1 MSSMAKLEHMSDSTK
16 QEHSFRQIIES
27 RVGGRAFLLSEDDDS
42 VHAFIS
48 AIHSYLCGPQVRG
61 ETLLPTFTEEQ
72 AFLSSAEENMPSL
85 NSVYSGTR
93 RLELIVR
100 RLLLHCSELVAVI
113 ESNHIDSVYRNAL
126 YHWYSRRMSN
136 TPRFTLRVSFF
147 KRDGLEIGDAEE
159 VIYSSRDD
167 ETHYKHL
174 KENFRGSVVVY
185 PLGGGLL
192 GRTIFSP
199 SDLVDETVHVRLS
212 EFELKV
218 FGRKFTIDAFPFRM
232 QDAEVMSCAEVTLI
246 NMLEYFSSRYQEYSM
261 ALPNDLIELEEA
273 YSSERAIPAR
283 GINYMSFSQ
292 LLSHLGFYP
301 RLLSLYSLQR
311 APIGLPGEIQFRR
324 YLYWYLGSGI
334 PAAVN
339 VAPPS
344 RELKGHSLAV
354 VGFTD
359 FDEGVVETVRGYF
372 LADEDSTQPGGT
384 QHDDA
389 FAQAWGTIARMEQ
402 SGRILSRISGNDC
415 VATCRIFQEADFPRR
430 LVTVDEAQLPYQLCE
445 YERLSS
451 NDSFSCE
458 NMVFPLH
465 RGMALDA
472 QDAYE
477 MFMMLLEDERLGVLS
492 WGGSSIKVDEPI
504 IMRMF
509 LVTAGSYRG
518 FRARTTPPPLRYLF
532 ETQVLPH
539 FIWVAELVHMSNYT
553 PNPSELRSFAE
564 IVLDATTARKT
575 SFEEKLLLMR
585 YPGRMAWRE
594 PYDSE
599 ESFGIH
605 SVSWE
610 PDDSIEARPSLF
622 RSYPFALRHV
632 EPRYN

>member
-1 MSSMAKLEHMSDSTK
+1 MAGLKRMK
-16 QEHSFRQIIES
+16 GPIKRGRSFRRIINS
-27 RVGGRAFLLSEDDDS
+27 KVRGRAFLITGDANSLDE
-42 VHAFIS
+42 FIS
-48 AIHSYLCGPQVRG
+48 AIRSYLDGTQVRG
-61 ETLLPTFTEEQ
+61 ETLSLTSTGKRALPSD
-72 AFLSSAEENMPSL
+72 AGRDVLSL
-85 NSVYSGTR
+85 NSIYSGVR

-100 RLLLHCSELVAVI
+100 RLLLHCSELIAVV

-147 KRDGLEIGDAEE
+147 KRDGLDIEAAEE
-159 VIYSSRDD
+159 VIYSSGDD
-167 ETHYKHL
+167 EAHYRRL
-174 KENFRGSVVVY
+174 KENFRGSVVIY

-192 GRTIFSP
+192 GRTIISP

-218 FGRKFTIDAFPFRM
+218 FGRKFTVDAFPFRM

-273 YSSERAIPAR
+273 HSSERAIPAR

-311 APIGLPGEIQFRR
+311 TPIGLPGEIQFRR

-359 FDEGVVETVRGYF
+359 SDKEVVETVKGHF
-372 LADEDSTQPGGT
+372 LADKDSTQLDKT
-384 QHDDA
+384 QDDDV
-389 FAQAWGTIARMEQ
+389 FGQARGTIARMEQ
-402 SGRILSRISGNDC
+402 SGRLLSRISEDGD
-415 VATCRIFQEADFPRR
+415 VSTCRIFQEADFPRR
-430 LVTVDEAQLPYQLCE
+430 LVTVDEAQLPYQICE

-451 NDSFSCE
+451 DDLFSCE

-477 MFMMLLEDERLGVLS
+477 MFMMIFEDERLGALS
-492 WGGSSIKVDEPI
+492 WGSPSIGDDEPI

-539 FIWVAELVHMSNYT
+539 FIWVAELVHMSDYT
-553 PNPSELRSFAE
+553 PDPSDLRSFAE
-564 IVLDATTARKT
+564 IVLDATTGRKT

-605 SVSWE
+605 SVTWK
-610 PDDSIEARPSLF
+610 PNDSIEAQPSLF
-622 RSYPFALRHV
+622 RSYPFALRHI
-632 EPRYN
+632 EPRYD

>member
-1 MSSMAKLEHMSDSTK
+1 MAGLKRMK
-16 QEHSFRQIIES
+16 GPIKRGRSFRRIINS
-27 RVGGRAFLLSEDDDS
+27 KVRGRAFLITGDANSLDE
-42 VHAFIS
+42 FIS
-48 AIHSYLCGPQVRG
+48 AIRSYLDGTQVRG
-61 ETLLPTFTEEQ
+61 ETLSLTSTGKRALPSD
-72 AFLSSAEENMPSL
+72 AGRDVPSL
-85 NSVYSGTR
+85 NSIYSGVR

-100 RLLLHCSELVAVI
+100 RLLLHCSELIAVV

-147 KRDGLEIGDAEE
+147 KRDGLDIEAAEE
-159 VIYSSRDD
+159 VIYSSGDD
-167 ETHYKHL
+167 EAHYRRL
-174 KENFRGSVVVY
+174 KENFRGSVVIY

-192 GRTIFSP
+192 GRTIISP

-218 FGRKFTIDAFPFRM
+218 FGRKLTVDAFPFRM

-273 YSSERAIPAR
+273 HSSERAIPAR

-311 APIGLPGEIQFRR
+311 TPIGLPGEIQFRR

-359 FDEGVVETVRGYF
+359 SDKEVVETVKGHF
-372 LADEDSTQPGGT
+372 LADKDSTQLDKT
-384 QHDDA
+384 QDDDV
-389 FAQAWGTIARMEQ
+389 FGQARGTIARMEQ
-402 SGRILSRISGNDC
+402 SGRLLSRICEDGDVS
-415 VATCRIFQEADFPRR
+415 TCRIFQEADFPRR
-430 LVTVDEAQLPYQLCE
+430 LVTVDEAQLPYQICE

-451 NDSFSCE
+451 DDLFSCE

-477 MFMMLLEDERLGVLS
+477 MFMMIFEDERLGALS
-492 WGGSSIKVDEPI
+492 WGSPSIGDDEPI

-539 FIWVAELVHMSNYT
+539 FIWVAELVHMSDYT
-553 PNPSELRSFAE
+553 PDPSDLRSFAE
-564 IVLDATTARKT
+564 IVLDATTGRKT

-605 SVSWE
+605 SVTWK
-610 PDDSIEARPSLF
+610 PNDSIEEQPSLF
-622 RSYPFALRHV
+622 RSYPFALRHI
-632 EPRYN
+632 EPRYD

>member
-1 MSSMAKLEHMSDSTK
+1 MAGLKRMK
-16 QEHSFRQIIES
+16 GPIKRGRSFRRIINS
-27 RVGGRAFLLSEDDDS
+27 KVRGRAFLITGDANSLDE
-42 VHAFIS
+42 FIS
-48 AIHSYLCGPQVRG
+48 AIRSYLDGTQVRG
-61 ETLLPTFTEEQ
+61 ETLSLTSTGKRALPSD
-72 AFLSSAEENMPSL
+72 AGRDVPSL
-85 NSVYSGTR
+85 NSIYSGVR

-100 RLLLHCSELVAVI
+100 RLLLHCSELIAVV

-147 KRDGLEIGDAEE
+147 KRDGLDIEAAEE
-159 VIYSSRDD
+159 VIYSSGDD
-167 ETHYKHL
+167 EAHYRRL
-174 KENFRGSVVVY
+174 KENFRGSVVIY

-192 GRTIFSP
+192 GRTIISP

-218 FGRKFTIDAFPFRM
+218 FGRKLTVDAFPFRM

-273 YSSERAIPAR
+273 HSSERAIPAR

-311 APIGLPGEIQFRR
+311 TPIGLPGEIQFRR

-359 FDEGVVETVRGYF
+359 SDKEVVETVKGHF
-372 LADEDSTQPGGT
+372 LADKDSTQLDKT
-384 QHDDA
+384 QDDDV
-389 FAQAWGTIARMEQ
+389 FGQARDTIARMEQ
-402 SGRILSRISGNDC
+402 SGRLLSRICEDGDVS
-415 VATCRIFQEADFPRR
+415 TCRIFQEADFPRR
-430 LVTVDEAQLPYQLCE
+430 LVTVDEAQLPYQICE

-451 NDSFSCE
+451 DDLFSCE

-477 MFMMLLEDERLGVLS
+477 MFMMIFEDERLGALS
-492 WGGSSIKVDEPI
+492 WGSPSIGDDEPI

-539 FIWVAELVHMSNYT
+539 FIWVAELVHMSDYT
-553 PNPSELRSFAE
+553 PDPSDLRSFAE
-564 IVLDATTARKT
+564 IVLDATTGRKT

-605 SVSWE
+605 SVTWK
-610 PDDSIEARPSLF
+610 PNDSIEEQPSLF
-622 RSYPFALRHV
+622 RSYPFALRHI
-632 EPRYN
+632 EPRYD

>member
-1 MSSMAKLEHMSDSTK
+1 MAGLKRMK
-16 QEHSFRQIIES
+16 GPIKRGRSFRRIINS
-27 RVGGRAFLLSEDDDS
+27 KVRGRAFLITGDANSLDE
-42 VHAFIS
+42 FIS
-48 AIHSYLCGPQVRG
+48 AIRSYLDGTQVRG
-61 ETLLPTFTEEQ
+61 ETLSLTSTGKRALPSD
-72 AFLSSAEENMPSL
+72 AGRDVPSL
-85 NSVYSGTR
+85 NSIYSGVR

-100 RLLLHCSELVAVI
+100 RLLLHCSELIAVV

-147 KRDGLEIGDAEE
+147 KRDGLDIEAAEE
-159 VIYSSRDD
+159 VIYSSGDD
-167 ETHYKHL
+167 EAHYRRL
-174 KENFRGSVVVY
+174 KENFRGSVVIY

-192 GRTIFSP
+192 GRTIISP

-218 FGRKFTIDAFPFRM
+218 FGRKLTVDAFPFRM

-273 YSSERAIPAR
+273 HSSERAIPAR

-311 APIGLPGEIQFRR
+311 TPIGLPGEIQFRR

-359 FDEGVVETVRGYF
+359 SDKEVVETVKGHF
-372 LADEDSTQPGGT
+372 LADKDSTQLDKT
-384 QHDDA
+384 QDDDV
-389 FAQAWGTIARMEQ
+389 FGQARGTIARMEQ
-402 SGRILSRISGNDC
+402 SGRLLSRICEDGDVS
-415 VATCRIFQEADFPRR
+415 TCRIFQEADFPRR
-430 LVTVDEAQLPYQLCE
+430 LVTVDEAQIPYQICE

-451 NDSFSCE
+451 DDLFSCE

-477 MFMMLLEDERLGVLS
+477 MFMMIFEDERLGALS
-492 WGGSSIKVDEPI
+492 WGSPSIGDDEPI

-539 FIWVAELVHMSNYT
+539 FIWVAELVHMSDYT
-553 PNPSELRSFAE
+553 PDPSDLRSFAE
-564 IVLDATTARKT
+564 IVLDATTGRKT

-605 SVSWE
+605 SVTWK
-610 PDDSIEARPSLF
+610 PNDSIEEQPSLF
-622 RSYPFALRHV
+622 RSYPFALRHI
-632 EPRYN
+632 EPRYD

>member
-1 MSSMAKLEHMSDSTK
+1 MAGLKRMK
-16 QEHSFRQIIES
+16 GPIKRGRSFRRIINS
-27 RVGGRAFLLSEDDDS
+27 KVRGRAFLITGDANSLDE
-42 VHAFIS
+42 FIS
-48 AIHSYLCGPQVRG
+48 AIRSYLDGTQVRG
-61 ETLLPTFTEEQ
+61 ETLSLTSTGKRALPSD
-72 AFLSSAEENMPSL
+72 AGRDVPSL
-85 NSVYSGTR
+85 NSIYSGVR

-100 RLLLHCSELVAVI
+100 RLLLHCSELIAVV

-147 KRDGLEIGDAEE
+147 KRDGLDIEAAEE
-159 VIYSSRDD
+159 VIYSSGDD
-167 ETHYKHL
+167 EAHYRRL
-174 KENFRGSVVVY
+174 KENFRGSVVIY

-192 GRTIFSP
+192 GRAIISP

-218 FGRKFTIDAFPFRM
+218 FGRKFTVDAFPFRM

-273 YSSERAIPAR
+273 HSSERAIPAR

-311 APIGLPGEIQFRR
+311 TPIGLPGEIQFRR

-359 FDEGVVETVRGYF
+359 SDKEVVETVKGHF
-372 LADEDSTQPGGT
+372 LADKDSTQLDKT
-384 QHDDA
+384 QDDDV
-389 FAQAWGTIARMEQ
+389 FGQARGTIARMEQ
-402 SGRILSRISGNDC
+402 SGRLLSRICEDGDVS
-415 VATCRIFQEADFPRR
+415 TCRIFQEADFPRR
-430 LVTVDEAQLPYQLCE
+430 LVTVDEAQLPYQICE

-451 NDSFSCE
+451 DDLFSCE

-477 MFMMLLEDERLGVLS
+477 MFMMIFEDERLGALS
-492 WGGSSIKVDEPI
+492 WGSPSIGDDEPI

-539 FIWVAELVHMSNYT
+539 FIWVAELVHMSDYT
-553 PNPSELRSFAE
+553 PDPSDLRSFAE
-564 IVLDATTARKT
+564 IVLDATTGRKT

-605 SVSWE
+605 SVTWK
-610 PDDSIEARPSLF
+610 PNDSIEAQPSLF
-622 RSYPFALRHV
+622 RSYPFALRHI
-632 EPRYN
+632 EPRYD